1 MKKEEILEKIIPIFK
16 EVFNDDEMDVT
27 MELTSEEI
35 DEWSSVSQVLLLT
48 AIEAEFGV
56 AFKLREVALMNDVAT
71 IVKMIDQKLNASI
84 KYLNKN
90 KGRLGR

>member
-71 IVKMIDQKLNASI
+71 IVKMIDQKLNA
-84 KYLNKN
+84 
-90 KGRLGR
+90 